1 MKNLFDILFVQ
12 TFFRDMDETIFLKA
26 CQDGDLNHIAS
37 QFFIQEKLDIN
48 VVEKGDG
55 NTGLILAVR
64 ENREDLVSWLLDNTN
79 IDVNIAN
86 KFGYTALMVAAQNGN
101 TAILDSLLRHP
112 STDIDMVNKAGRK
125 AEDCGRKKHSEMVRS
140 VISEARKR
148 KSDFLE
154 NESDE
159 PLTKVYVM
167 EKSGINY
174 IPTAFVGETK
184 TESEEGEIQREETD
198 AQFNQESIPLELKT
212 ILTARLENCLI
223 DLGSPSQNLRLCL
236 EMFKMGSSLGLSD
249 LASISKKAVLEYLN
263 TDTVFQILQVLHKDV
278 EIREICLNFIVSNID
293 DIKRN
298 KQWKANFKKLPD
310 IAIELIDRL

>member
-1 MKNLFDILFVQ
+1 
-12 TFFRDMDETIFLKA
+12 MDETIFLKA

-184 TESEEGEIQREETD
+184 TESEEGEIQSEETD

>member
-1 MKNLFDILFVQ
+1 
-12 TFFRDMDETIFLKA
+12 MDETIFLKA

-148 KSDFLE
+148 KSDFLA

-184 TESEEGEIQREETD
+184 TESEEGEIQSEETD
-198 AQFNQESIPLELKT
+198 AQLNQESIPSELKT

-236 EMFKMGSSLGLSD
+236 EMFKMGSNLGLSD

-293 DIKRN
+293 GIKRD
-298 KQWKANFKKLPD
+298 KQWKANIKKIPD

>member
-1 MKNLFDILFVQ
+1 
-12 TFFRDMDETIFLKA
+12 MDETIFLQA

-37 QFFIQEKLDIN
+37 QFCIQEKIDIN
-48 VVEKGDG
+48 AVEKVDG

-112 STDIDMVNKAGRK
+112 SIDMDMVNKAGRK
-125 AEDCGRKKHSEMVRS
+125 AEDCGRKKHSEMVRNI
-140 VISEARKR
+140 ISEARKR
-148 KSDFLE
+148 KRDLSA

-159 PLTKVYVM
+159 PLTKVFVM

-174 IPTAFVGETK
+174 IPSAFVGETK
-184 TESEEGEIQREETD
+184 SESEEGEIQNEDSD
-198 AQFNQESIPLELKT
+198 ADLNQESIPTELKT

-236 EMFKMGSSLGLSD
+236 EMFKMGSNLGLSD

-263 TDTVFQILQVLHKDV
+263 TETVFQILQVLQKDV

-293 DIKRN
+293 DIKRD
-298 KQWKANFKKLPD
+298 KQWKDNLKKLPD

>member
-1 MKNLFDILFVQ
+1 
-12 TFFRDMDETIFLKA
+12 MDETIFLKA

-37 QFFIQEKLDIN
+37 QFFVRDNLDIN
-48 VVEKGDG
+48 VVEKVDG

-101 TAILDSLLRHP
+101 TTILDSLLRHQN
-112 STDIDMVNKAGRK
+112 IDMDLVNKAGRK
-125 AEDCGRKKHSEMVRS
+125 AEDCGRKKHSGIVRN
-140 VISEARKR
+140 IIAEARKR
-148 KSDFLE
+148 KRE

-174 IPTAFVGETK
+174 IPSAFVGETK
-184 TESEEGEIQREETD
+184 TESEEGEMLSEAESD
-198 AQFNQESIPLELKT
+198 AQSNQESIPTELKT

-223 DLGSPSQNLRLCL
+223 DLGSSSQNLRLCL

-263 TDTVFQILQVLHKDV
+263 RDTVFQILQVLHKDV
-278 EIREICLNFIVSNID
+278 EIRDICLNFIVSNID
-293 DIKRN
+293 DIKSD
-298 KQWKANFKKLPD
+298 KQWKANLKKLPD
-310 IAIELIDRL
+310 IAIELIDRF

>member
-12 TFFRDMDETIFLKA
+12 TFLRDMDETIFLKA

-184 TESEEGEIQREETD
+184 TESEEGEIQSEETD

>member
-1 MKNLFDILFVQ
+1 
-12 TFFRDMDETIFLKA
+12 MDETIFLQA

-37 QFFIQEKLDIN
+37 QFCIQEKIDIN
-48 VVEKGDG
+48 AVEKVDG

-112 STDIDMVNKAGRK
+112 SIDMDMVNKAGRK
-125 AEDCGRKKHSEMVRS
+125 AEDCGRKKHSEMVRNI
-140 VISEARKR
+140 ISEARKR
-148 KSDFLE
+148 KRDLSP

-159 PLTKVYVM
+159 PLTKVFVM

-174 IPTAFVGETK
+174 IPSAFVGETK
-184 TESEEGEIQREETD
+184 TESEEGEIQNADSD
-198 AQFNQESIPLELKT
+198 AELNQESIPTELKT

-236 EMFKMGSSLGLSD
+236 EMFKMGSNLGLSD

-263 TDTVFQILQVLHKDV
+263 TETVFQIMQVLQKDV

-293 DIKRN
+293 EIKRD
-298 KQWKANFKKLPD
+298 KQWKDNLKKLPD

>member
-1 MKNLFDILFVQ
+1 
-12 TFFRDMDETIFLKA
+12 MDETIFLKA

-148 KSDFLE
+148 KSDFLA

-184 TESEEGEIQREETD
+184 TESEEGEIQSEETD
-198 AQFNQESIPLELKT
+198 AQFNQESIPSELKT

-236 EMFKMGSSLGLSD
+236 EMFKMGSNLGLSD

-293 DIKRN
+293 GIKRD
-298 KQWKANFKKLPD
+298 KQWKANIKKIPD

>member
-1 MKNLFDILFVQ
+1 
-12 TFFRDMDETIFLKA
+12 MDETIFLAA

-37 QFFIQEKLDIN
+37 QFCIQEKIDIN
-48 VVEKGDG
+48 AVEKVDG

-112 STDIDMVNKAGRK
+112 SIDMDMVNKAGRK
-125 AEDCGRKKHSEMVRS
+125 AEDCGRKKHSDMVRN
-140 VISEARKR
+140 IFSEARKR
-148 KSDFLE
+148 KRDMSTD
-154 NESDE
+154 ESDE
-159 PLTKVYVM
+159 PLTKVFVT

-174 IPTAFVGETK
+174 IPSAFVGETK
-184 TESEEGEIQREETD
+184 SESEEGEIQNADSDVDTEL
-198 AQFNQESIPLELKT
+198 NQDSIPTELKT

-263 TDTVFQILQVLHKDV
+263 TETVFQILQVLHKDV
-278 EIREICLNFIVSNID
+278 EIKEICLNFIVSNID
-293 DIKRN
+293 DIKRD
-298 KQWKANFKKLPD
+298 KQWKYKLKKLPE

>member
-1 MKNLFDILFVQ
+1 
-12 TFFRDMDETIFLKA
+12 MDETIFLKA

-64 ENREDLVSWLLDNTN
+64 ENREDLVSWLLDNTS

-148 KSDFLE
+148 KSDFLA

-174 IPTAFVGETK
+174 IPAAFVGETK
-184 TESEEGEIQREETD
+184 TESEEGEIQSEETD
-198 AQFNQESIPLELKT
+198 AQFNQESIPSELKT

-236 EMFKMGSSLGLSD
+236 EMFKMGSNLGLSD

-293 DIKRN
+293 GIKRD
-298 KQWKANFKKLPD
+298 KQWKANIKKIPD

>member
-1 MKNLFDILFVQ
+1 
-12 TFFRDMDETIFLKA
+12 MDETIFLKA

-148 KSDFLE
+148 KSDFLA

-184 TESEEGEIQREETD
+184 TESEEGEIQSEETD
-198 AQFNQESIPLELKT
+198 AQFNQESIPSELKT

-293 DIKRN
+293 GIKRD
-298 KQWKANFKKLPD
+298 KQWKANIKKIPD

>member
-1 MKNLFDILFVQ
+1 
-12 TFFRDMDETIFLKA
+12 MDETIFLQA

-37 QFFIQEKLDIN
+37 QFCIQEKIDIN
-48 VVEKGDG
+48 AVEKVDG

-112 STDIDMVNKAGRK
+112 SIDMDMVNKAGRK
-125 AEDCGRKKHSEMVRS
+125 AEDCGRKKHSEMVRNI
-140 VISEARKR
+140 ISEARKR
-148 KSDFLE
+148 KRDLSP

-159 PLTKVYVM
+159 PLTKVFVM

-174 IPTAFVGETK
+174 IPSAFVGETK
-184 TESEEGEIQREETD
+184 TESEEGEIQNADSD
-198 AQFNQESIPLELKT
+198 AELNQESIPTELKT

-236 EMFKMGSSLGLSD
+236 EMFKMGSNLGLSD

-263 TDTVFQILQVLHKDV
+263 TETVFQILQVLQKDV

-293 DIKRN
+293 DIKRD
-298 KQWKANFKKLPD
+298 KQWKDNLKKLPD

>member
-1 MKNLFDILFVQ
+1 
-12 TFFRDMDETIFLKA
+12 MDETIFLKA

-86 KFGYTALMVAAQNGN
+86 KYGYTALMVAAQNGN

-148 KSDFLE
+148 KSDFLA

-184 TESEEGEIQREETD
+184 TESEEGEIQSEETD
-198 AQFNQESIPLELKT
+198 AQLNQESIPSELKT

-293 DIKRN
+293 GIKRD
-298 KQWKANFKKLPD
+298 KQWKANIKKIPD

>member
-1 MKNLFDILFVQ
+1 
-12 TFFRDMDETIFLKA
+12 MDETIFLKA

-86 KFGYTALMVAAQNGN
+86 KYGYTALMVAAQNGN

-148 KSDFLE
+148 KSDFLA

-184 TESEEGEIQREETD
+184 TESEEGEIQNEAEETD
-198 AQFNQESIPLELKT
+198 AQFNQESIPPELKT

-236 EMFKMGSSLGLSD
+236 EMFKMGSNLGLSD

-293 DIKRN
+293 GIKRD
-298 KQWKANFKKLPD
+298 KQWKANIKKLPD